1 MDIKIYEIKG
11 KLVMLDS
18 DLAKIYNIE
27 TKRVNEAVRNNREK
41 FFDNV
46 SWILN
51 DDENNNLKSKISTS
65 SLKTYGGRRNNSR
78 VFTKEGIEILNTILK
93 SKATVEKVKIINDL
107 FREYKQDKMSFAL
120 DLREENIK
128 TMIYEIRGKQVML
141 DSDLAR
147 LYDCLNGTKDINKA
161 VKRNIERFPNDFYFQ
176 ITDLEFQNLRFQ
188 FGTFNK
194 DRIRKYLPYA
204 FTEQGVSMLSSVLR
218 TSNAAKVSV
227 SIMRAFVEMRH
238 FLMDNQDIYL
248 SLNNINN
255 KLDKHEVQI
264 LEHDNKF
271 EEIFEKFNRNEEKEM
286 IYFEGQIYDAYSKLV
301 DIMSKA
307 SNSLVIIDGY
317 ADKIVLD
324 MISRLDVDVYLII
337 RNNSLLSKLDISKYN
352 EQYNNLKVIY
362 SDLFHDRY
370 IIIDDN
376 IIYHCGSSLNKAGT
390 RIFSI
395 NKLEDKYV
403 INGLLDKVRE
413 IKKLWKYLHFLI
425 FRGIIILQ
433 I

>member
-78 VFTKEGIEILNTILK
+78 VFTKEGIEVLNTILK
-93 SKATVEKVKIINDL
+93 SKATTEKVKIINDL
-107 FREYKQDKMSFAL
+107 FKEYKQNNMSFTL

-141 DSDLAR
+141 DSDLAI
-147 LYDCLNGTKDINKA
+147 LYNYKEGVKALNQT
-161 VKRNIERFPNDFYFQ
+161 VKRNIDRFPNDFYFKLTDTEFNILRSQ
-176 ITDLEFQNLRFQ
+176 IVTAKKNLYM
-188 FGTFNK
+188 
-194 DRIRKYLPYA
+194 IRSLPYV
-204 FTEQGVSMLSSVLR
+204 FTEEGVAMLSTIIR
-218 TSNAAKVSV
+218 TSNAARVSI

-301 DIMSKA
+301 DIMNKA
-307 SNSLVIIDGY
+307 SKSLVIIDGY

-324 MISRLDVDVYLII
+324 MISKLNVDVYLII
-337 RNNSLLSKLDISKYN
+337 RNNSLLSKLDISKYK

-362 SDLFHDRY
+362 IVIYFM
-370 IIIDDN
+370 ID
-376 IIYHCGSSLNKAGT
+376 I
-390 RIFSI
+390 
-395 NKLEDKYV
+395 
-403 INGLLDKVRE
+403 
-413 IKKLWKYLHFLI
+413 
-425 FRGIIILQ
+425 
-433 I
+433 

>member
-1 MDIKIYEIKG
+1 MKIELEDMIYEIKG

-78 VFTKEGIEILNTILK
+78 VFTKEGVEVLNTILK
-93 SKATVEKVKIINDL
+93 SKATTEKVKIINDL
-107 FREYKQDKMSFAL
+107 FKEYKQNNMSFAL

-141 DSDLAR
+141 DSDLAI
-147 LYDCLNGTKDINKA
+147 LYNYKEGVKALNQT
-161 VKRNIERFPNDFYFQ
+161 VKRNIDRFPNDFYFKLTDTEFNILRSQ
-176 ITDLEFQNLRFQ
+176 IVTAKKNLYM
-188 FGTFNK
+188 
-194 DRIRKYLPYA
+194 IRSLPYV
-204 FTEQGVSMLSSVLR
+204 FTEEGVAMLSTIIR
-218 TSNAAKVSV
+218 TNNAAKVSV

-395 NKLEDKYV
+395 NILEDKY
-403 INGLLDKVRE
+403 IIKALLDKVRE
-413 IKKLWKYLHFLI
+413 VKKL
-425 FRGIIILQ
+425 
-433 I
+433 

>member
-51 DDENNNLKSKISTS
+51 DDENNKLKSKISTS

-78 VFTKEGIEILNTILK
+78 VFTKEGVEVLNTILK

-107 FREYKQDKMSFAL
+107 FKEYKQTNMSFAL

-141 DSDLAR
+141 DSDLAI
-147 LYDCLNGTKDINKA
+147 LYNYKEGVKALNQT
-161 VKRNIERFPNDFYFQ
+161 VKRNIDRFPNDFYFKLTNDESKIIWSQ
-176 ITDLEFQNLRFQ
+176 IVTKKMKIETR
-188 FGTFNK
+188 GG
-194 DRIRKYLPYA
+194 KYNNPYV
-204 FTEQGVSMLSSVLR
+204 FTEQGVAMLATIIR
-218 TSNAAKVSV
+218 TDVAEKVS
-227 SIMRAFVEMRH
+227 IALMDAFVEMRH

-301 DIMSKA
+301 DIMSKV
-307 SNSLVIIDGY
+307 SKSLVIIDGY

-352 EQYNNLKVIY
+352 EQSNSKIDNEKEM
-362 SDLFHDRY
+362 
-370 IIIDDN
+370 II
-376 IIYHCGSSLNKAGT
+376 KQT
-390 RIFSI
+390 
-395 NKLEDKYV
+395 
-403 INGLLDKVRE
+403 
-413 IKKLWKYLHFLI
+413 
-425 FRGIIILQ
+425 
-433 I
+433 

>member
-18 DLAKIYNIE
+18 DLAKIYECKNG
-27 TKRVNEAVRNNREK
+27 TKEINQAVRNNKEK
-41 FFDNV
+41 FSNDI
-46 SWILN
+46 SWVLS
-51 DDENNNLKSKISTS
+51 DDESRSFLVKNFDQKKVETR
-65 SLKTYGGRRNNSR
+65 GGKFKNPR
-78 VFTKEGIEILNTILK
+78 VFTKEGVEVLNTILK

-107 FREYKQDKMSFAL
+107 FKEYKQTNMSFAL

-141 DSDLAR
+141 DSDLAI
-147 LYDCLNGTKDINKA
+147 LYNYKEGVKALNQT
-161 VKRNIERFPNDFYFQ
+161 VKRNIDRFPNDFYFKLTDTEFNILRSQ
-176 ITDLEFQNLRFQ
+176 IVTAKKNLYM
-188 FGTFNK
+188 
-194 DRIRKYLPYA
+194 IRSLPYV
-204 FTEQGVSMLSSVLR
+204 FTEEGVAMLSTIIR
-218 TSNAAKVSV
+218 TNNAAKVSV

-403 INGLLDKVRE
+403 INGLLNKIRE
-413 IKKLWKYLHFLI
+413 IKK
-425 FRGIIILQ
+425 GIN
-433 I
+433 

>member
-18 DLAKIYNIE
+18 DLAKIYECKNG
-27 TKRVNEAVRNNREK
+27 TKEINQAVRNNKEK
-41 FFDNV
+41 FSDDV
-46 SWILN
+46 SWILS
-51 DDENNNLKSKISTS
+51 DDENNNLRSKFLTS

-78 VFTKEGIEILNTILK
+78 VFTKEGVEVLNTILK
-93 SKATVEKVKIINDL
+93 SKATTEKVKIINDL
-107 FREYKQDKMSFAL
+107 FREYKQNNMSFAL

-141 DSDLAR
+141 DSDLAI
-147 LYDCLNGTKDINKA
+147 LYNYKEGVKALNQT
-161 VKRNIERFPNDFYFQ
+161 VKRNIDRFPNDFYFKLTDTEFNILRSQ
-176 ITDLEFQNLRFQ
+176 IVTAKKNLYM
-188 FGTFNK
+188 
-194 DRIRKYLPYA
+194 IRSLPYV
-204 FTEQGVSMLSSVLR
+204 FTEEGVAMLSTIIR
-218 TSNAAKVSV
+218 TSNAARVSV

-370 IIIDDN
+370 IILDDN

-395 NKLEDKYV
+395 NKLEDKY
-403 INGLLDKVRE
+403 IIKALLDK
-413 IKKLWKYLHFLI
+413 IKLYTKNLKNHN
-425 FRGIIILQ
+425 
-433 I
+433 